1 MKSIQ
6 NCHNSQDR
14 WDAPTAPNRTYDW
27 SGSSI
32 WQHINICQTFNTLN
46 SKIFGYNPRFLGEA
60 AFMTNNRI
68 LPWTHQSV
76 LSVSLVA
83 AVFRTHRQPL
93 ASSLEGQVRIL
104 STLRLCS
111 HGQSLIPGSQRDT
124 DSWLKQTHRVYVD
137 HIQSPVSVVLEC
149 CLAPTVLYSCYFMSC
164 F

>member
-6 NCHNSQDR
+6 NCQNSQDR
-14 WDAPTAPNRTYDW
+14 WDAPNRTYDW
-27 SGSSI
+27 SASSI

-60 AFMTNNRI
+60 AFMTSI
-68 LPWTHQSV
+68 LPWTHESV

-93 ASSLEGQVRIL
+93 ACSLEGQVRIL

-111 HGQSLIPGSQRDT
+111 HGQSLIPGSQRDRQLAYT
-124 DSWLKQTHRVYVD
+124 NTPSACGSHSISCQCSVGVLFGTH
-137 HIQSPVSVVLEC
+137 C
-149 CLAPTVLYSCYFMSC
+149 LYSCYFMSC